1 MVGTSQRVNLVLT
14 PALKLIIAVVGLL
27 LLQML
32 VSSLPMMR
40 EIPTPSNL
48 PLPVVEIVKVI
59 IATVILALLVNFAF
73 EIGDNLEIAFPTF
86 PQGGVIARWL
96 ILLVA
101 VLIAYWSYHTLAE
114 TFLGAQAWIYSLAF
128 LGLALVPL
136 INLVLHSYQ
145 NIDKLIGIAV
155 TGIQTLGM
163 GRGPTQT
170 TAPLLCTSCGAAL
183 SPGTKFC
190 RGCGTPVP
198 AQEKAKAGP
207 LLRCSHCGANLRV
220 GSQFCAE
227 CGNQI
232 P

>member
-27 LLQML
+27 LLQVL
-32 VSSLPMMR
+32 VSALPMIR

-59 IATVILALLVNFAF
+59 IATVILVLLVNFAF
-73 EIGDNLEIAFPTF
+73 EIRDNLEIAFPTF
-86 PQGGVIARWL
+86 PQGGVIVQWL

-114 TFLGAQAWIYSLAF
+114 TFLGSQVWIYSLAF

-155 TGIQTLGM
+155 TGIQTLGA
-163 GRGPTQT
+163 GRGSTQT
-170 TAPLLCTSCGAAL
+170 TVSLLCTGCGAVL

-190 RGCGTPVP
+190 RGCGAPAP
-198 AQEKAKAGP
+198 AQETLKVNSS
-207 LLRCSHCGANLRV
+207 RCARCGAALNT
-220 GSQFCAE
+220 SSKFCPE
-227 CGNQI
+227 CGTQV